1 MSSNLIGKFQQTL
14 LRGKDPLYKAIY
26 NISGCR
32 PRNVSLYKLAFTHS
46 SARLENEIGYKK
58 NNERLEFLGDAVLDL
73 IVAELLFKKFPFR
86 DEGFLTEMRSKIV
99 NAAFLDSM
107 SRKLGLDQLL
117 KDVSGHQRNQR
128 PSKNMNAD
136 VFEAFIGAFFLD
148 HGYPKTLKFVQN
160 RIMKVFVDFEEL
172 VNVESNFKSRLVEW
186 SHRNNKRIAFEVA
199 DTLQQGRHKQ
209 FVVHLLVDDA
219 LVAKGIDINK
229 KQAEQKAAE
238 AFLAAEEKQQGQN

>member
-1 MSSNLIGKFQQTL
+1 MASNLIGKFQQTL

-26 NISGCR
+26 NISGSR
-32 PRNVSLYKLAFTHS
+32 PHNVSLYKLAFTHS

-99 NAAFLDSM
+99 NAVFLDSL

-117 KDVSGHQRNQR
+117 KDVSGYQRNQR

-136 VFEAFIGAFFLD
+136 VFEAFVGAFFLD
-148 HGYPKTLKFVQN
+148 HGYAKTLKFVQN

-172 VNVESNFKSRLVEW
+172 VNIESNFKSRLVEW
-186 SHRNNKRIAFEVA
+186 SHRNGKNIAFEVA

-209 FVVHLLVDDA
+209 FVVHLLVADQV
-219 LVAKGIDINK
+219 VAKGVDMNK

-238 AFLAAEEKQQGQN
+238 AFLAGEERQQS

>member
-1 MSSNLIGKFQQTL
+1 VANNLIGKFQQTL

-26 NISGCR
+26 NISGSR

-209 FVVHLLVDDA
+209 FVVHLMVDEVV
-219 LVAKGIDINK
+219 VAKGIDMNK

-238 AFLAAEEKQQGQN
+238 SFLAAEEKQQSQN

>member
-1 MSSNLIGKFQQTL
+1 VANLIGKFQETL

-26 NISGCR
+26 NITGTR

-46 SARLENEIGYKK
+46 SARVENEIGYKK

-99 NAAFLDSM
+99 NAVFLDQM
-107 SRKLGLDQLL
+107 ARKLGLDDLL
-117 KDVSGHQRNQR
+117 KEVSGYQRNQR

-136 VFEAFIGAFFLD
+136 VFEAFIGAFYLD
-148 HGYPKTLKFVQN
+148 HGYLKTMKFFQL

-172 VNVESNFKSRLVEW
+172 VHTESNFKSRLVEW

-209 FVVHLLVDDA
+209 FVVHLLVDEEV
-219 LVAKGIDINK
+219 VAKGVDVNK

-238 AFLAAEEKQQGQN
+238 KFLAGIDKVE

>member
-1 MSSNLIGKFQQTL
+1 MTSNLIGKFQQTL

-26 NISGCR
+26 NISGSR
-32 PRNVSLYKLAFTHS
+32 PQNVSLYKLAFTHS

-99 NAAFLDSM
+99 NAVFLDSL

-117 KDVSGHQRNQR
+117 KDVSGYQRNQR

-148 HGYPKTLKFVQN
+148 HGYAKTLKFVQN

-172 VNVESNFKSRLVEW
+172 INIESNFKSRLVEW
-186 SHRNNKRIAFEVA
+186 SHRNSKNIAFEVA

-209 FVVHLLVDDA
+209 FVVQLLVDEVV
-219 LVAKGIDINK
+219 VAKGVDMNK

-238 AFLAAEEKQQGQN
+238 AFLAGEERLQS